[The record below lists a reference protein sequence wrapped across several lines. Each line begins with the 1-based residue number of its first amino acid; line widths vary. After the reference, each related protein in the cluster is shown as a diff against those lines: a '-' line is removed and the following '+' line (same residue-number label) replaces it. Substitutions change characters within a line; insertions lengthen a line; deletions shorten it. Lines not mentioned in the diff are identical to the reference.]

1 MHSDSKRQGQIQA
14 SSCVDVP
21 TASSKVLIREKAMA
35 EYVKVVDLLDACTEV
50 EYLGRPRMMV
60 SASKIAQ
67 LPSIEIPQWIPCEE
81 RMPKGIGAYIIS
93 GKMKYDFESEYE
105 YFVDVAEYDPIDSE
119 FHSWND
125 WYEGQD
131 EFEIV
136 AWMPLP
142 KPYGKAVEK

>member
-1 MHSDSKRQGQIQA
+1 
-14 SSCVDVP
+14 
-21 TASSKVLIREKAMA
+21 MA
-35 EYVKVVDLLDACTEV
+35 EYVKVIDLLGACVEV

-60 SASKIAQ
+60 SASRIAQ

-81 RMPKGIGAYIIS
+81 RKPIELGTYIVS

-105 YFVDVAEYDPIDSE
+105 YFVDVAEYAPYDENVTNSDTWQT
-119 FHSWND
+119 WND

-131 EFEIV
+131 EFEIL

-142 KPYGKAVEK
+142 KCYGKAVKE

>member
-1 MHSDSKRQGQIQA
+1 
-14 SSCVDVP
+14 
-21 TASSKVLIREKAMA
+21 MA
-35 EYVKVVDLLDACTEV
+35 EYVKVIDLLGACVEV

-67 LPSIEIPQWIPCEE
+67 LPSVEIPQWIPCEE
-81 RMPKGIGAYIIS
+81 RMPIEPDTYIVS
-93 GKMKYDFESEYE
+93 GKMKYDFENEYE
-105 YFVDVAEYDPIDSE
+105 YFVDAAEYDPYDSE
-119 FHSWND
+119 FSTWND

-142 KPYGKAVEK
+142 KRYRKAVKE